1 MYTFNRSFGVLTI
14 LSKHYCNISYWII
27 NADRAKWMFS
37 MQLTKMA
44 IYRDRN
50 TIQSQLLGPFQRNSE
65 KPLECINITG
75 CLNFIQNRVFSISLN
90 IGQTIFY
97 VSSVVFLTT
106 VYIIKFIKDQLTS
119 QQILRCVLN
128 QIFTKEGFV
137 MYA

>member
-1 MYTFNRSFGVLTI
+1 
-14 LSKHYCNISYWII
+14 
-27 NADRAKWMFS
+27 

-44 IYRDRN
+44 INRDRN

-97 VSSVVFLTT
+97 VSSVLFLTT
-106 VYIIKFIKDQLTS
+106 VYIIKIIKDQLTS

-128 QIFTKEGFV
+128 QIFTIEGFV
-137 MYA
+137 MYALFIHSRCFSKLCQKGSTSCRWLVLMSYTVEIY